1 MKIYLIAFLT
11 LFTLFTGLVAKG
23 TCGMT
28 EFRKRI
34 IKHRAN
40 VGGDCEE
47 RDNCIGIIG
56 DKVYNYQ
63 EINRHGEQLSL
74 KEVDDVVK
82 GKLTIDRDGL
92 EIDEAT
98 RENFGLKENDI
109 KDVRNVYQYLEIKR
123 DISGSRDGHE
133 LDVGHI
139 ENKNNRKIRN
149 IENIVRV
156 KGGVKGVRNGNLG
169 QVSLKKSRTRQISN
183 STMVDR
189 GVGLSSGQVLSI
201 GGVIIDSGTVTD
213 GIESSVFIKGR

>member
-1 MKIYLIAFLT
+1 MKIHLIAFLT
-11 LFTLFTGLVAKG
+11 LVTLFTGLVGQG

-63 EINRHGEQLSL
+63 EIDRHGDQPGL
-74 KEVDDVVK
+74 KDMDDVIK

-98 RENFGLKENDI
+98 RETFGLKENDI
-109 KDVRNVYQYLEIKR
+109 KDVRNVHQYLEIKR
-123 DISGSRDGHE
+123 NISGSRDGHE
-133 LDVGHI
+133 LDAGHI
-139 ENKNNRKIRN
+139 ENKDNRKIRN
-149 IENIVRV
+149 IENIVKV
-156 KGGVKGVRNGNLG
+156 KGSIKGVRNGNLG
-169 QVSLKKSRTRQISN
+169 QVSLKKSKTRQISN
-183 STMVDR
+183 TTTVNR
-189 GVGLSSGQVLSI
+189 GVDLSNGQVLSI
-201 GGVIIDSGTVTD
+201 GGVIIDSGTVSD